1 MYNHTLIYQTEQQAR
16 KAERALMYTR
26 IDCSNVHVS
35 DQAQLS
41 FQTTCKLE
49 ELARLKLRSELQAT
63 GSSFNV
69 WEAPY
74 EAGLRAIDGRQ
85 QQAPLFTEQARTVLR
100 LAQEEAQRFH
110 HNYIGTEHLL
120 LALLGEGEGVA
131 ARVLTSLGVD
141 LQKAR
146 EAVAFII
153 GYGHGSPEGSIPL
166 TPRAQSVIKLALGEA
181 RRMDQ
186 YAIGTE
192 HLLLGLTLEGE
203 GIGVGVLESL
213 GVSLEKVRRRTSEVL
228 SPFGMPDVSDE
239 ESLNGCPYCEDL
251 EEGETDIIG
260 DILLFLEQLGK
271 FLIGAVLCLVATL
284 LLLFFAI
291 VARFILFLLE
301 LCSFLLEL

>member
-110 HNYIGTEHLL
+110 HNYIGTEHM
-120 LALLGEGEGVA
+120 LLGLMSEGEGVA
-131 ARVLTSLGVD
+131 ARVLSSFGLEVERVRNETVSFLKTGQQRSPV
-141 LQKAR
+141 LR
-146 EAVAFII
+146 GSAFFTRCAETR
-153 GYGHGSPEGSIPL
+153 GSPAG
-166 TPRAQSVIKLALGEA
+166 
-181 RRMDQ
+181 
-186 YAIGTE
+186 
-192 HLLLGLTLEGE
+192 EGE
-203 GIGVGVLESL
+203 PGFRKSSTRATGLSAAARHFTSSGVVPVG
-213 GVSLEKVRRRTSEVL
+213 
-228 SPFGMPDVSDE
+228 
-239 ESLNGCPYCEDL
+239 
-251 EEGETDIIG
+251 
-260 DILLFLEQLGK
+260 
-271 FLIGAVLCLVATL
+271 
-284 LLLFFAI
+284 
-291 VARFILFLLE
+291 
-301 LCSFLLEL
+301 